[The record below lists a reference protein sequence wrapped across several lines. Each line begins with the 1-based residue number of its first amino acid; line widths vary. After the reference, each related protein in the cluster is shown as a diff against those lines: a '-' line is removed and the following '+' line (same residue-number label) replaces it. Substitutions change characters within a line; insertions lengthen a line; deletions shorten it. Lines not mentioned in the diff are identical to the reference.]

1 MRGLSLR
8 RGFVIDFIIVLFIK
22 ITKIQDHGVT
32 MKALGVRTGYGYK
45 TWT

>member
-22 ITKIQDHGVT
+22 ITKIQDHGRDHESFRG
-32 MKALGVRTGYGYK
+32 KDRI
-45 TWT
+45 W